1 MKQNEVTQKIPMNL
15 QFFAEDPANANAQAS
30 QTTAGTEPDPKAAPQ
45 PDPKPNNGS
54 GNATQ
59 GNEEYTVEG
68 LLAQLTQERADK
80 ARMKTEYDKLCTSE
94 GNLRKQL
101 RAKQTA
107 EEQAA
112 EAEAEAKRQQEEH
125 TAAVEK
131 ELATMK
137 AQNRYLE
144 LGFGKDEAA
153 KIAADEVNGDMD
165 AWKAGVDL
173 FLANQRKNAYAQAR
187 ADLMKEMPVPQS
199 GNSVEVDFSKRF
211 DEAMSNGDSQ
221 AAIKALLEEAQ
232 AKTGVAAQA

>member
-1 MKQNEVTQKIPMNL
+1 MKQKEVTSMIPMNL
-15 QFFAEDPANANAQAS
+15 QFFAEGGEAGTQAS
-30 QTTAGTEPDPKAAPQ
+30 QTPAA
-45 PDPKPNNGS
+45 DPKPENNNPPEPNPGNGGS
-54 GNATQ
+54 APQ
-59 GNEEYTVEG
+59 GEEYTVEG
-68 LLAQLTQERADK
+68 LLAQLTQERAEK
-80 ARMKTEYDKLCTSE
+80 ARMKTEYDKLCSSE

-112 EAEAEAKRQQEEH
+112 EAEAEAKRAQEEH

-137 AQNRYLE
+137 AANRYLE
-144 LGFGKDEAA
+144 LGFSKDEAT

-165 AWKAGVDL
+165 AWKAGVDS
-173 FLANQRKNAYAQAR
+173 FLANQKKNAYAQAR

-221 AAIKALLEEAQ
+221 AAIKALLEQAQ
-232 AKTGVAAQA
+232 AKVGVAAQA

>member
-1 MKQNEVTQKIPMNL
+1 MKAKEVAQSIPMNL
-15 QFFAEDPANANAQAS
+15 QFFAEGGDGGTQAS
-30 QTTAGTEPDPKAAPQ
+30 QAPAA
-45 PDPKPNNGS
+45 DPKPENKEPEQKPENGG
-54 GNATQ
+54 GNPQ
-59 GNEEYTVEG
+59 NEEYTIEG

-112 EAEAEAKRQQEEH
+112 EAEAEAKRAQEEH
-125 TAAVEK
+125 TAAVER

-137 AQNRYLE
+137 AANRYLE

-165 AWKAGVDL
+165 AWKAGVDN
-173 FLANQRKNAYAQAR
+173 FLANQKKNAYAQAR
-187 ADLMKEMPVPQS
+187 ADLMKEMPIPQS
-199 GNSVEVDFSKRF
+199 GNSAEVDFSQRF
-211 DEAMSNGDSQ
+211 NEAMSNGDSQ
-221 AAIKALLEEAQ
+221 AAVKALLEQAQTNAGVGAQ
-232 AKTGVAAQA
+232 A

>member
-1 MKQNEVTQKIPMNL
+1 MNL
-15 QFFAEDPANANAQAS
+15 QFFAEGGDNQGNQPQTPDPNANTS
-30 QTTAGTEPDPKAAPQ
+30 KQ
-45 PDPKPNNGS
+45 PDPQKPDDGGTKNNKPQ
-54 GNATQ
+54 TP

-131 ELATMK
+131 ELAVMK
-137 AQNRYLE
+137 ASNRYLK
-144 LGFGKDEAA
+144 LGFGEEDAA
-153 KIAADEVNGDMD
+153 KMAMDEVNGDMD
-165 AWKAGVDL
+165 AWTAGVNS
-173 FLANQRKNAYAQAR
+173 FLANAKKDAYAQAR
-187 ADLMKEMPVPQS
+187 ADLMKEMPIPQS
-199 GNSVEVDFSKRF
+199 SNNVDVDFSQKF
-211 DEAMSNGDSQ
+211 NEAMSNGDTQS
-221 AAIKALLEEAQ
+221 AILALLEQSKANGGAQ
-232 AKTGVAAQA
+232 A

>member
-1 MKQNEVTQKIPMNL
+1 MEENNKTTTTNTQANGQQQAQNPT
-15 QFFAEDPANANAQAS
+15 
-30 QTTAGTEPDPKAAPQ
+30 PDGQ
-45 PDPKPNNGS
+45 
-54 GNATQ
+54 ATQ
-59 GNEEYTVEG
+59 TKANPSPNPNPNPNGEGTKGNEEYTVEG
-68 LLAQLTQERADK
+68 LLAQLAQERAEK
-80 ARMKTEYDKLCTSE
+80 SRMKTEIDKLCQSE
-94 GNLRKQL
+94 GNLRKSL

-112 EAEAEAKRQQEEH
+112 EAEAEAKRQQQEH
-125 TAAVEK
+125 ITEVER

-137 AQNRYLE
+137 ATNRYLE
-144 LGFGKDEAA
+144 LGFGKEEAA
-153 KIAADEVNGDMD
+153 KIASDEVNGDMD

-221 AAIKALLEEAQ
+221 AAIKALLEQAQ

>member
-1 MKQNEVTQKIPMNL
+1 MKVKEVTQKIPMNL
-15 QFFAEDPANANAQAS
+15 QFFAEDPQPNPQAS
-30 QTTAGTEPDPKAAPQ
+30 QGQTQETQQEPKQ
-45 PDPKPNNGS
+45 SDPKPEPN
-54 GNATQ
+54 GNAQQ

-68 LLAQLTQERADK
+68 LLAQLTQAKADQ

-125 TAAVEK
+125 TAAVER

-137 AQNRYLE
+137 AANRYLE

-165 AWKAGVDL
+165 AWKAGVDN

-187 ADLMKEMPVPQS
+187 ADLLKEMPIPQS
-199 GNSVEVDFSKRF
+199 GNSAEVDFSQRF
-211 DEAMSNGDSQ
+211 NDAMNNGDSQ
-221 AAIKALLEEAQ
+221 AAILALLEQSKANAGAQ
-232 AKTGVAAQA
+232 

>member
-15 QFFAEDPANANAQAS
+15 QFFAEGGDGGTNAS
-30 QTTAGTEPDPKAAPQ
+30 QTPAA
-45 PDPKPNNGS
+45 DPKPEN
-54 GNATQ
+54 NATQ
-59 GNEEYTVEG
+59 PEQTPENGGGNSQGEEYTVEG

-112 EAEAEAKRQQEEH
+112 EAEAEAKRAQEEH
-125 TAAVEK
+125 TKAVER

-137 AQNRYLE
+137 AANRYLE

-173 FLANQRKNAYAQAR
+173 FLANQKKNAYAQAR
-187 ADLMKEMPVPQS
+187 ADLMKEMPIPQS
-199 GNSVEVDFSKRF
+199 GNSTEVDFSQRF
-211 DEAMSNGDSQ
+211 NEAMSNGDSQ
-221 AAIKALLEEAQ
+221 AAVKALLEQAQ
-232 AKTGVAAQA
+232 TNVGVAAQA

>member
-15 QFFAEDPANANAQAS
+15 QFFAEGGDGGTNAS
-30 QTTAGTEPDPKAAPQ
+30 QTPAADPKTE
-45 PDPKPNNGS
+45 N
-54 GNATQ
+54 NATQ
-59 GNEEYTVEG
+59 PEQTPENGGGNSQGEEYTVEG

-112 EAEAEAKRQQEEH
+112 EAEAEAKRAQEEH
-125 TAAVEK
+125 TKAVER

-137 AQNRYLE
+137 AANRYLE
-144 LGFGKDEAA
+144 LGFSKDEAA

-173 FLANQRKNAYAQAR
+173 FLANQKKNAYAQAR
-187 ADLMKEMPVPQS
+187 ADLMKEMPIPQS
-199 GNSVEVDFSKRF
+199 GNSTEVDFSQRF
-211 DEAMSNGDSQ
+211 NEAMSNGDSQ
-221 AAIKALLEEAQ
+221 AAVKALLEQAQ
-232 AKTGVAAQA
+232 TNVGVAAQA

>member
-1 MKQNEVTQKIPMNL
+1 MKQKEITKKIPMNL
-15 QFFAEDPANANAQAS
+15 QFFAEEPAQNAQAS
-30 QTTAGTEPDPKAAPQ
+30 QGQETEANKSSQ
-45 PDPKPNNGS
+45 PENQNPGNGG
-54 GNATQ
+54 GNSQ
-59 GNEEYTVEG
+59 GEEYTVEG

-112 EAEAEAKRQQEEH
+112 EAEAEAKRAQEEH
-125 TAAVEK
+125 TKEVER

-137 AQNRYLE
+137 ATNRYLE

-165 AWKAGVDL
+165 AWKAGVEV
-173 FLANQRKNAYAQAR
+173 FLANTTKNAYAQAR
-187 ADLMKEMPVPQS
+187 ADLMKDMPIPQS
-199 GNSVEVDFSKRF
+199 GNSTEVDYSQRF
-211 DEAMSNGDSQ
+211 NEAINGGDSQ
-221 AAIKALLEEAQ
+221 AAVRALLEQ
-232 AKTGVAAQA
+232 AKANGVI